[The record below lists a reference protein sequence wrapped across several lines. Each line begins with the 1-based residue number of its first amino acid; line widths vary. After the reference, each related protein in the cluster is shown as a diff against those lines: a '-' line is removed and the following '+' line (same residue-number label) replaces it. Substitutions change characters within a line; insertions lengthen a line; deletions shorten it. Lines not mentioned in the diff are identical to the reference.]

1 MIEQKISEV
10 NRPDQTCGDW
20 GKYHKI
26 KYKTSKSTL
35 IITDKKKV
43 QTIIS
48 ANCEERI
55 SGVLL
60 CSNESC

>member
-1 MIEQKISEV
+1 MIEQKTSNV
-10 NRPDQTCGDW
+10 NLPDQTCGDW
-20 GKYHKI
+20 EKYHKI
-26 KYKTSKSTL
+26 KYTTRKSGL

-48 ANCEERI
+48 ANCEEKI

-60 CSNESC
+60 CSK